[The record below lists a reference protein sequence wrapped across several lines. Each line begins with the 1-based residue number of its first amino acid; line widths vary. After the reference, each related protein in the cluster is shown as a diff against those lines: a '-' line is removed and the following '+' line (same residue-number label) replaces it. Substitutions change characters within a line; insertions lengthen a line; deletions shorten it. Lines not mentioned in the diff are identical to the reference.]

1 MLLNC
6 SCKSF
11 LTVQLNCWCSGK
23 KIQQPAR
30 AKDLFYCLF
39 VHLYAHL
46 PWSALPLAIAQSLKK
61 QKTLAIF
68 RFLPFPSSA
77 PPTRTSSATLP
88 QLGPPRQLSLRHEN
102 PHSQTSLQKFRP
114 LHVWLP
120 AQAFS
125 STVPSSSPK
134 TIKWSS
140 LLNQFSGA
148 TIRLPAPGAAIRL
161 PVRPPSDRSQRY
173 WARWCYAKMLCEIV
187 EWKCRRKV
195 LSEVAGRKNVVCK
208 LLRNGM

>member
-1 MLLNC
+1 MIC
-6 SCKSF
+6 IASRHRPVS
-11 LTVQLNCWCSGK
+11 K
-23 KIQQPAR
+23 KTKNPR
-30 AKDLFYCLF
+30 D
-39 VHLYAHL
+39 
-46 PWSALPLAIAQSLKK
+46 LPLPPLSIIRSPNSDL
-61 QKTLAIF
+61 LGN
-68 RFLPFPSSA
+68 S

-125 STVPSSSPK
+125 YTVPSSSPK

-148 TIRLPAPGAAIRL
+148 AIRLPAPGAAIRL

-187 EWKCRRKV
+187 KWKCRRKV